1 MLGSKDA
8 IRIDPYFVLPQF
20 YPIFAYREA
29 DAPLLCSLAS
39 PYIRGLCTIMKKFIQ
54 EFKEFALKGNMMD
67 LAIGMIIGS
76 AFTGIVN
83 SLVNDIIN
91 PILGIFT
98 GKIDFSNLFLTLDGS
113 HYETLAAAE
122 KAGAAVF
129 KYGSFISNVINFII
143 MALVVFFIVKF
154 LNKLRRPEPEKPA
167 APTTK
172 KCPYCM
178 SEISI
183 EATRCPNC
191 TSSLIDVD
199 AKELS

>member
-1 MLGSKDA
+1 
-8 IRIDPYFVLPQF
+8 
-20 YPIFAYREA
+20 
-29 DAPLLCSLAS
+29 
-39 PYIRGLCTIMKKFIQ
+39 MKKFIQ

-113 HYETLAAAE
+113 HYETLDAAE

-143 MALVVFFIVKF
+143 MALVVFCIVKF
-154 LNKLRRPEPEKPA
+154 LNKRHRKLRQNRPQRSVRTVCLRSALRQHA
-167 APTTK
+167 ARTVHH
-172 KCPYCM
+172 
-178 SEISI
+178 
-183 EATRCPNC
+183 
-191 TSSLIDVD
+191 L
-199 AKELS
+199 

>member
-1 MLGSKDA
+1 
-8 IRIDPYFVLPQF
+8 
-20 YPIFAYREA
+20 
-29 DAPLLCSLAS
+29 
-39 PYIRGLCTIMKKFIQ
+39 MKKFIQ

-98 GKIDFSNLFLTLDGS
+98 GKIDFSNLFITLDGT
-113 HYETLAAAE
+113 HYETLEAAE

-143 MALVVFFIVKF
+143 MALVVFCIVKF
-154 LNKLRRPEPEKPA
+154 LNKLRRPAPEAPA
-167 APTTK
+167 EPTTK
-172 KCPYCM
+172 KCPFCM
-178 SEISI
+178 SEIDI
-183 EATRCPNC
+183 NATRCPNC
-191 TSSLIDVD
+191 TSLIEVD
-199 AKELS
+199 SKELQ

>member
-1 MLGSKDA
+1 MEYPGGVFYLCYDCVLCLLIRDRRTASLG
-8 IRIDPYFVLPQF
+8 R
-20 YPIFAYREA
+20 
-29 DAPLLCSLAS
+29 
-39 PYIRGLCTIMKKFIQ
+39 M
-54 EFKEFALKGNMMD
+54 
-67 LAIGMIIGS
+67 
-76 AFTGIVN
+76 
-83 SLVNDIIN
+83 
-91 PILGIFT
+91 
-98 GKIDFSNLFLTLDGS
+98 
-113 HYETLAAAE
+113 
-122 KAGAAVF
+122 GAAFLV
-129 KYGSFISNVINFII
+129 SDFISNVINFII
-143 MALVVFFIVKF
+143 MALVVFCIVKF

>member
-1 MLGSKDA
+1 
-8 IRIDPYFVLPQF
+8 
-20 YPIFAYREA
+20 
-29 DAPLLCSLAS
+29 
-39 PYIRGLCTIMKKFIQ
+39 MKKFIQ

-122 KAGAAVF
+122 KAVLL
-129 KYGSFISNVINFII
+129 YSNTV
-143 MALVVFFIVKF
+143 
-154 LNKLRRPEPEKPA
+154 P
-167 APTTK
+167 
-172 KCPYCM
+172 
-178 SEISI
+178 
-183 EATRCPNC
+183 
-191 TSSLIDVD
+191 
-199 AKELS
+199 LSPM

>member
-1 MLGSKDA
+1 
-8 IRIDPYFVLPQF
+8 
-20 YPIFAYREA
+20 
-29 DAPLLCSLAS
+29 
-39 PYIRGLCTIMKKFIQ
+39 MKKFIQ

-143 MALVVFFIVKF
+143 MALVVFCIVKF
-154 LNKLRRPEPEKPA
+154 LNKLRRPEPEKPQLIYCRCSICLPA
-167 APTTK
+167 DPRK
-172 KCPYCM
+172 KIWYGLSLSPLPGSWPNRSICSSRDFPIFCPF
-178 SEISI
+178 
-183 EATRCPNC
+183 P
-191 TSSLIDVD
+191 L
-199 AKELS
+199 LS

>member
-1 MLGSKDA
+1 MLK
-8 IRIDPYFVLPQF
+8 
-20 YPIFAYREA
+20 
-29 DAPLLCSLAS
+29 
-39 PYIRGLCTIMKKFIQ
+39 
-54 EFKEFALKGNMMD
+54 EFKEFAIKGNMIDM
-67 LAIGMIIGS
+67 AVGIIIGG
-76 AFTGIVN
+76 AFN
-83 SLVNDIIN
+83 SLVSTLVNDVIM
-91 PILGIFT
+91 PLLSVLT
-98 GKIDFSNLFLTLDGS
+98 GKIDFSNLFLTLNGS

-143 MALVVFFIVKF
+143 MALVVFCIVKF